1 MTAFAISGGAQAKRP
16 QRRLPSTSLKSLYFI
31 SIRTRVHPPLNL
43 IPAYPTQ
50 EAGLPTK
57 EVNWGNGGGVG
68 AAAFL
73 STDKARSACPG
84 PPSTEPS
91 CERQS
96 ASVASVLLAPRKKP
110 AAPRRLPPSPQRR
123 ASSLQRRAGR
133 SPVRNTVCSPQRRA
147 VLRAA
152 LSAQRAASCSNA
164 WATALI
170 EEREYRDRG
179 GVWKVRA
186 GEN

>member
-57 EVNWGNGGGVG
+57 EVRVG

-73 STDKARSACPG
+73 SIGKARSACPG

-186 GEN
+186 REH

>member
-1 MTAFAISGGAQAKRP
+1 MCIVVRCRPRVTMTAFAISGGAQAKRP

-96 ASVASVLLAPRKKP
+96 ASVASVLLAPRKKAQEACSAAPIAAQPTAQRQQSAVPRRQQPRAEHCLQP
-110 AAPRRLPPSPQRR
+110 AATRGPSRSSECPASRILQQRM
-123 ASSLQRRAGR
+123 GH
-133 SPVRNTVCSPQRRA
+133 SP
-147 VLRAA
+147 
-152 LSAQRAASCSNA
+152 
-164 WATALI
+164 
-170 EEREYRDRG
+170 Y
-179 GVWKVRA
+179 
-186 GEN
+186 